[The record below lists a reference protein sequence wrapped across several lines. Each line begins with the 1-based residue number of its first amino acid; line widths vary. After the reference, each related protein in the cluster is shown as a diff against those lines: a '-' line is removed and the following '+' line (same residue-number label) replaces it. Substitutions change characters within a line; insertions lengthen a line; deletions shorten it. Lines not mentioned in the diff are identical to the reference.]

1 MEQGTF
7 PFTERT
13 VLTVSDV
20 SERVKIVLEDTF
32 FDIWVEGE
40 LSNLRL
46 PSSGHMYLTL
56 KDEHSQL
63 RAVLFKMQRRYLRF
77 NPKDGM
83 SVIARGRIT
92 LYEPRGEYQ
101 LVIDYMEP
109 KGVGA
114 LQIAFEQLKAR
125 LAQAGFFDLARKRPL
140 PMLPRAV
147 GVVTSP
153 TGAVIHDMLQILRR
167 RFANLR
173 VCFYP
178 VRVQGDGAAEE
189 IARGV
194 EALNRYPGVDVIIVA
209 RGGGSLE
216 DLWAFNEETVARAIY
231 ASAVP
236 VISAVGHEIDYTIA
250 DFVADVRAP
259 TPSAAAELVIRH
271 KAEFKAELQVA
282 AQRLERAVSRRLDAL
297 RARLDACRQRRVLKD
312 PWAPLRTLEQRL
324 DELSA
329 RLVRA
334 IRAQLRLSREGLERR
349 EGAVTH
355 LSPLLRVG
363 LGRERL
369 TALERRL
376 IAAQAGGVRREREEL
391 ERLTATLQALSPLA
405 VLARGYSI
413 CRHPSDGR
421 VIREA
426 HAVTPGMPLAITLWQ
441 GSLQCTVDA
450 VMMKGADDARA
461 DI

>member
-140 PMLPRAV
+140 PTLPRAV

-153 TGAVIHDMLQILRR
+153 TGAAIHDMLQILRR

-236 VISAVGHEIDYTIA
+236 VISAVGHEVDYTIA

-334 IRAQLRLSREGLERR
+334 IRAQLRLSREGLERC